1 MSYQVKVEYSEDKWI
16 SFFVDMSDVHC
27 GSYMFID
34 LVTDITGRCPSL
46 SHLTSTTIR
55 IRYCDDEGN
64 YVNINYGDE
73 KGYREMWNN
82 AVSLN
87 DREYKRLKLKAGELN
102 SPYTYATTK
111 SRINGHQ
118 TDIKEIDTVRFLL
131 RKIPPI
137 SHESFWKN
145 AARQ

>member
-1 MSYQVKVEYSEDKWI
+1 MSYQVKVEYSEDKRKI

-34 LVTDITGRCPSL
+34 LVTDITGRCPSR

-87 DREYKRLKLKAGELN
+87 DREYKRLKLRLQNTFEC
-102 SPYTYATTK
+102 
-111 SRINGHQ
+111 
-118 TDIKEIDTVRFLL
+118 
-131 RKIPPI
+131 
-137 SHESFWKN
+137 
-145 AARQ
+145 